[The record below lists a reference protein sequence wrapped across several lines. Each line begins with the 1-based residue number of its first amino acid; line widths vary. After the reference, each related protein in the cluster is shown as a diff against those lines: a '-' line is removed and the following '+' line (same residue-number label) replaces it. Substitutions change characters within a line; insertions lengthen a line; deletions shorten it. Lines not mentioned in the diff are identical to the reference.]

1 MYGAFF
7 IGLDFVSVKKKIKK
21 ELGQYPAALKSPL
34 VNNSHC
40 TITSERCGQSWH
52 QSRDQQITKA
62 WFYSNPLCSV
72 LLILILIIF
81 LRCIFLLLFFFWHLL
96 FRYCPSSVICTGRYC
111 KKKREGIQNPTLTG
125 RSSLPQK
132 YFKRSSL
139 HLVRLKIFE
148 WINQGNWAGRNFVT
162 KSRVISRL
170 ITHAR
175 MHTEMNLKSTTTT
188 TTTTIYYLLST
199 TIY

>member
-40 TITSERCGQSWH
+40 TIISERCGQSWH

-81 LRCIFLLLFFFWHLL
+81 LHCIFLLLFFFLA
-96 FRYCPSSVICTGRYC
+96 SSIPILYLTFLRI
-111 KKKREGIQNPTLTG
+111 KREKEKLIIATK
-125 RSSLPQK
+125 RK
-132 YFKRSSL
+132 YL
-139 HLVRLKIFE
+139 QVAH
-148 WINQGNWAGRNFVT
+148 RNTFT
-162 KSRVISRL
+162 FTRMTML
-170 ITHAR
+170 ILFFHV
-175 MHTEMNLKSTTTT
+175 
-188 TTTTIYYLLST
+188 
-199 TIY
+199 